1 MHHYYIWSQLAA
13 AHKDAWKYM
22 REEATWKC
30 QFLMLLNDYC
40 LQMFFITRN
49 DVTLLEA
56 EIIYLPYAMYLLQY
70 INIIAFSDE
79 PHRHML
85 LLIED

>member
-1 MHHYYIWSQLAA
+1 
-13 AHKDAWKYM
+13 
-22 REEATWKC
+22 
-30 QFLMLLNDYC
+30 MLLNDYC